1 MKIKL
6 LDEQCKPYRA
16 HDYDA
21 GLDLKARETVTIP
34 RHVTKAVPLGVCCG
48 IPRNHVGLLF
58 PRSSMGKTPFRM
70 TNSVGVIDSD
80 YRGEICAMYQNTSV
94 DTLTIEK
101 GERIAQLVIVPISIV
116 STEYVDELDSTER
129 GTGGFGSTGKM

>member
-1 MKIKL
+1 MRIKL

-16 HDYDA
+16 HETDA
-21 GLDLKARETVTIP
+21 GLDLKARETMKIP
-34 RHVTKAVPLGVCCG
+34 RGVTKAVPLGVCCE
-48 IPRNHVGLLF
+48 IPQNHVGLLF

-101 GERIAQLVIVPISIV
+101 GERVAQLVIVPIQIV
-116 STEYVDELDSTER
+116 STEYVDELTDTKR